1 MKAQQLRK
9 VFTEFFEG
17 SGHELVPSSSLIP
30 HDESLLFT
38 NSGMVPFKSYFL
50 GAELPP
56 YKRATTV
63 QKCVRAG
70 GKHNDLEEVGRTTR
84 HLTFFEMLGNFSFG
98 DYFKDEAIPM
108 AWKFFTEVLK
118 LDKDRL
124 WVTVH
129 ETDDEAA
136 EIWQNVVGVPAE
148 RIQRLDDDNWWRMA
162 DTGPN
167 GPCSEIFWDMGPQYG
182 PDGGPANLEA
192 EDRFIE
198 IWNLVF
204 MQYDQQ
210 KDGTQIPL
218 PNPSIDTG
226 AGLER
231 VLSVLQG
238 VDSVWETDEFQQLLS
253 TVSKVCSERGSV
265 KGNTISLQIL
275 ADHARSTTF
284 LINDGVIPS
293 NEDRGYV
300 LRRII
305 RRAIRH
311 ARLLDVEEAIMGNLA
326 DAVIDLMRDAYPDLE
341 ENRTLI
347 KKVLEREEIGFRQT
361 LDTGISILEKHLSG
375 LDKGKNLSGEVAF
388 QLHDTYGFPIELT
401 KEITNER
408 GIGVDIEGFKAF
420 MMEQRDRGRRDLS
433 QREDVQS
440 SNADFQLILEKHG
453 PTEFVGYEMN
463 EASAEVLF
471 IDGGSIILDRS
482 PFYAEAGGQVG
493 DRGIVEGENGSA
505 YIDDTVYG
513 AVGQHRQIIGSTSGE
528 LKPGDKVVATI
539 DKSHRLAVQRHH
551 TGTHL
556 LHWALREVLGD
567 HVKQQGSWVGAERL
581 RFDFSHYEPL
591 TNEQIERVEDL
602 ANAEIFSG
610 DEMEIIQ
617 TSMQEAKKMGAIAFF
632 GDKYG
637 DEVRVLR
644 AGENSIELCGG
655 THVSHI
661 GDVGPVK
668 ILSESSIGSNIR
680 RIEAVA
686 GPASVGLLREQDAVI
701 SQTADLIGVP
711 PANLLEGLEKK
722 LREIEELQ
730 NELEGL
736 RGLAA
741 RQNIQELK
749 GTSVD
754 GIIVQQLDG
763 IRRDELRDLVMG
775 LQAVPEVE
783 VAVVGSATDN
793 GGVSIAAATSEGS
806 DRNAGELLSEAAKII
821 KGGGGKGD
829 RFAMVGGKEA
839 NALPQALDAIR
850 SLLEE
855 L

>member
-1 MKAQQLRK
+1 MKAQQLRQA
-9 VFTEFFEG
+9 FTEFFED
-17 SGHELVPSSSLIP
+17 SGHSLVPSSSLIP

-38 NSGMVPFKSYFL
+38 NSGMVPFKGYFL
-50 GAELPP
+50 GNETPP
-56 YKRATTV
+56 YNRATTV

-108 AWKFFTEVLK
+108 AWKFFTEILN
-118 LDKDRL
+118 LDKERL

-136 EIWQNVVGVPAE
+136 EIWEKTVGVPAE
-148 RIQRLDDDNWWRMA
+148 RIQRLDEDNWWRMA

-182 PDGGPANLEA
+182 PEGGPANPEA

-210 KDGTQIPL
+210 TDGTQTPL

-238 VDSVWETDEFQQLLS
+238 VDSVWETDEFQKLLS
-253 TVSKVCSERGSV
+253 SVSTICGQRNNSTESV
-265 KGNTISLQIL
+265 VSLQIL

-284 LINDGVIPS
+284 LVNDGVIPS

-305 RRAIRH
+305 RRAVRH
-311 ARLLDVEEAIMGNLA
+311 ARLLNVEEIIMGHLA
-326 DAVIDLMRDAYPDLE
+326 DAVVDLMRDAYPDLE
-341 ENRTLI
+341 QNRI
-347 KKVLEREEIGFRQT
+347 HIRNVLEREEIGFRQT

-375 LDKGKNLSGEVAF
+375 LDKGKRLSGDVAF

-401 KEITNER
+401 EEITNER
-408 GIGVDIEGFKAF
+408 GIEVDLEGFATY
-420 MMEQRDRGRRDLS
+420 MSEQRNRGRKDLS
-433 QREDVQS
+433 EREEIPS
-440 SNADFQLILEKHG
+440 SNPDLQLILEQNG
-453 PTEFVGYEMN
+453 PTDFVGYEVN
-463 EASAEVLF
+463 EVSAEVLYY
-471 IDGGSIILDRS
+471 DGELIILDRS

-493 DRGIVEGENGSA
+493 DRGTISGENGSA
-505 YIDDTVYG
+505 FIKDTVYG
-513 AVGQHRQIIGSTSGE
+513 AVGQHLHIVESIKGE
-528 LKPGDKVVATI
+528 FKAGDKVVSAI
-539 DKSHRLAVQRHH
+539 DVSHRLAVQRHH

-556 LHWALREVLGD
+556 LHWALRQVLGD

-581 RFDFSHYEPL
+581 RFDFSHFEPL
-591 TNEQIERVEDL
+591 TNEQVERIEDL

-610 DEMEIIQ
+610 GKMEIIE
-617 TSMQEAKKMGAIAFF
+617 TTMDKAKEMGAIAFF

-644 AGENSIELCGG
+644 AGANSIELCGG
-655 THVSHI
+655 THVNHL

-668 ILSESSIGSNIR
+668 ILSEGSIGSNIR

-686 GPASVGLLREQDAVI
+686 GSASVNLLREQDLVI
-701 SQTADLIGVP
+701 SETASLIGVP
-711 PANLLEGLEKK
+711 PANLIEGLEKK
-722 LREIEELQ
+722 LREIEELN

-736 RGLAA
+736 REIAA
-741 RQNIQELK
+741 REKIQELK
-749 GTSVD
+749 EAAVD
-754 GIIVQQLDG
+754 GVIVQQMDG
-763 IRRDELRDLVMG
+763 IRREDLRDLVMG
-775 LQAVPEVE
+775 LHALPDIDVV
-783 VAVVGSATDN
+783 VVGSSIKK
-793 GGVSIAAATSEGS
+793 GGVSIAAAISEGKES
-806 DRNAGELLSEAAKII
+806 SAGELLSEAAKII

-829 RFAMVGGKEA
+829 KFAMVGGKDSE
-839 NALPQALDAIR
+839 ALPDAMEVIR
-850 SLLEE
+850 NRLKKI
-855 L
+855 